1 MSTAAG
7 TVLISK
13 ETSYSSIYT
22 YYKAV
27 LGSSPIV
34 TNNQLNFNIT
44 LTITMGASSG
54 LGTGEKNNRTAYV
67 YDGNGNLI
75 GSQLI
80 KNNSSWSAGQTYTYT
95 VPCSISVGNN
105 PSGTLADC
113 YIRILYSEAQ
123 DYGSVAS
130 AYWNGKTNKSG
141 GSVGNTFSIQY
152 SAGIFVLTLIK
163 GANIA
168 SVSGGGNIEAGTT
181 VTVTCTLDSDTGYT
195 YTFDKWESSNT
206 ALLPDGT
213 SQSYTFVMPSGN
225 ITLTA
230 QAIQSGDSITITFDA
245 NGGAVSP
252 STKIVN
258 YGMPYG
264 ALPTPVWSGHNFT
277 GWQAS
282 NGKLITSKSI
292 VEIFG
297 AHTLTAQWS
306 EGGGRLFID
315 GTWRNATPYIYTAG
329 SWRKPTPYIY
339 KDGTWKVGN

>member
-54 LGTGEKNNRTAYV
+54 LGTGEKNNRTAYI
-67 YDGNGNLI
+67 YDGSGNLI

-80 KNNSSWSAGQTYTYT
+80 KNNSSWSAGQSYTYT
-95 VPCSISVGNN
+95 VPCSMSVGNN
-105 PSGTLADC
+105 PSGTLTGC
-113 YIRILYSEAQ
+113 YIRILYSETQ

-130 AYWNGKTNKSG
+130 AYWNGKTNKNG

-152 SAGIFVLTLIK
+152 SAGAFVLTLIK
-163 GANIA
+163 GTNIA
-168 SVSGGGNIEAGTT
+168 SVSGGGTIEAGAT
-181 VTVTCTLDSDTGYT
+181 VTVTCTLDSVAGYT

-206 ALLPDGT
+206 VLLPDST
-213 SQSYTFVMPSGN
+213 SQSYTFVMPAGN

-230 QAIQSGDSITITFDA
+230 QAIQNGDSITITFDA

-264 ALPTPVWSGHNFT
+264 TLPTPVWSGHNFT
-277 GWQAS
+277 GWQAQ
-282 NGKLITSKSI
+282 NGELITANSI
-292 VEIFG
+292 VEIHKS
-297 AHTLTAQWS
+297 HTLIAQWS
-306 EGGGRLFID
+306 EGSGRLFIN
-315 GTWRNATPYIYTAG
+315 GAWHNASPYVYTNGVWEKATPYIYMN
-329 SWRKPTPYIY
+329 
-339 KDGTWKVGN
+339 DTWKVGN